1 MSPTNITGA
10 SPGAPSIDNP
20 EVLVL
25 PDPGQTLNQ
34 AERNVK
40 VIEIKITKKL
50 NVKNLK
56 DLMKAYGLP
65 VSGKREI
72 LLERLR
78 TYAADPEQWTE
89 QFLPARGRERGDISE
104 RRAGNSHAARRI
116 ITQFG
121 NKELQSEYAPKRT
134 TAGGKIT
141 RTIQP
146 LTEPMKAANNAWV
159 RKVLGGIVSKP
170 HSETPAKSMPD
181 QAGAGPSANVEGT
194 MPSNGGPLT
203 NQSGVIAPVADRI
216 SGGTAEE
223 LQSRA
228 TTGVRR
234 LERRVVDLN
243 RGVLVELE
251 DIKSQLSCIH
261 ASMSVM
267 GGSHRTTPVQTSQS
281 LALTTAAFDGTHMD
295 DSEQHP
301 HPMPSV
307 SDAACSGIP
316 TDRLRVFELDG
327 ERIWFDKA
335 AVPDPPHVSFAEDIS
350 RLFREWH
357 QSEILV
363 VGGRGI
369 PVKHWALFY
378 KKRTHIKRHVWD
390 VIRAKWNKWKSIVE
404 ERERFISEEA
414 FWATYSDACGNCFN
428 QQSILAMLQA
438 NRGRDNARDAAD
450 ALKFFRNDLTRPE
463 AHDYFIYRKRNVV
476 QVCEKPE
483 AIARKWRELLA
494 DHPEVAAAWA
504 SMQANEPSGV
514 TTRV

>member
-1 MSPTNITGA
+1 
-10 SPGAPSIDNP
+10 
-20 EVLVL
+20 
-25 PDPGQTLNQ
+25 
-34 AERNVK
+34 
-40 VIEIKITKKL
+40 
-50 NVKNLK
+50 
-56 DLMKAYGLP
+56 
-65 VSGKREI
+65 
-72 LLERLR
+72 
-78 TYAADPEQWTE
+78 
-89 QFLPARGRERGDISE
+89 
-104 RRAGNSHAARRI
+104 
-116 ITQFG
+116 
-121 NKELQSEYAPKRT
+121 
-134 TAGGKIT
+134 
-141 RTIQP
+141 
-146 LTEPMKAANNAWV
+146 MKAANNAWV

-194 MPSNGGPLT
+194 MPSDGGPLT

-267 GGSHRTTPVQTSQS
+267 GGSHRTTPVQTVTSSSPRTSHSFSIDAPYPPPGPPPSSTTPSIVPRLPLASTSNSVHSYVSLSETTESQS

-316 TDRLRVFELDG
+316 ADRLMVFELDG
-327 ERIWFDKA
+327 ERIWSDKA

-414 FWATYSDACGNCFN
+414 FWATYSDACGNRFN

-514 TTRV
+514 TTRA